1 MPSLAPDDRF
11 ALVFVVV
18 IVALVAAT
26 WRRRQGPWI
35 IGAAAFLPAPIVAL
49 FSREFDLAGWHGFMH
64 AAPIYQI
71 MERGGLHPE
80 EPLFAGGP
88 LRYPWVEHWVTAQVS
103 TVTGVNTHVF
113 TLCMETVALAIFL
126 IAVAWLASALT
137 EDRVTIAIATLVA
150 IFGVSIFHMSFFLG
164 PLGRILPSLWL
175 ETRVVAVDK
184 FLNITAAPLGF
195 AAMALAAAA
204 GVHFA
209 AIVPR
214 SARPV
219 RLAAVIAVCTLVAV
233 LVHPLSWLG
242 ILVWQGVIGIV
253 LLVSGGREDRERAV
267 WLAGAVAVPSIVCL
281 PYLLSVGASQSSDGW
296 TGVTHPLSLLAAK
309 SGDLAVYLVTP
320 AVLAHLNRDEIIRR
334 VRARER
340 AMIIIVLAIAALA
353 LAYVV
358 VRLPGRN
365 EYKFLLDMAP
375 AAAILIAMSLRRLL
389 DRRPIAAFAVLALL
403 LVPGGRVLGSR
414 PWFQVTDPV
423 TTDGRYLRAVDPA
436 ADSLFQWIAHNTPAN
451 AVFIAPDLR
460 IPPLGRRSLYIAA
473 DAPWRGRDGWGLN
486 RYSLLEWHVR
496 RPDDVM
502 LRRQHTAASILAPT
516 WDIPASAAMAF
527 VEADVPGRPIFV
539 HADAPDAI
547 AKLEGTA
554 GFVRDFD
561 GGAGAVFEFVPSR
574 SGGAQ

>member
-1 MPSLAPDDRF
+1 MPSLGPDDRF
-11 ALVFVVV
+11 ALVFAVM
-18 IVALVAAT
+18 IAAT
-26 WRRRQGPWI
+26 VAVAWRRRHGPWV

-88 LRYPWVEHWVTAQVS
+88 LRYPWVEHWITAQVAAL
-103 TVTGVNTHVF
+103 TGVNTHVF
-113 TLCMETVALAIFL
+113 TLCMETVALGVFL
-126 IAVAWLASALT
+126 LAVAWLASALT
-137 EDRVTIAIATLVA
+137 DDRVTIALAALITL
-150 IFGVSIFHMSFFLG
+150 FGVSIFHMSFFLV
-164 PLGRILPSLWL
+164 PLGRVLPWLWL
-175 ETRVVAVDK
+175 ETRVISVDK
-184 FLNITAAPLGF
+184 FLNITAAPLGV

-209 AIVPR
+209 TRDRQP
-214 SARPV
+214 
-219 RLAAVIAVCTLVAV
+219 RLAVLIAACTLVAV

-242 ILVWQGVIGIV
+242 ILVWQGVIGVV
-253 LLVSGGREDRERAV
+253 LLASGTRDDRVRAA
-267 WLAGAVAVPSIVCL
+267 WLTVAVALPSAACL

-296 TGVTHPLSLLAAK
+296 TGITHSASLLGAK
-309 SGDLAVYLVTP
+309 VGDVAFYLVTL

-334 VRARER
+334 VRSRDR
-340 AMIIIVLAIAALA
+340 AMIILLLAIASLT

-375 AAAILIAMSLRRLL
+375 AAAILIAMSLRRIL
-389 DRRPIAAFAVLALL
+389 DRRPPLACAALALL

-423 TTDGRYLRAVDPA
+423 TTDGRYLRALDPS
-436 ADSLFQWIAHNTPAN
+436 ADSLFQWIAHDTPAN

-460 IPPLGRRSLYIAA
+460 IPALGRRSLYIAA
-473 DAPWRGRDGWGLN
+473 NAPWRGRDGWGLN

-502 LRRQHTAASILAPT
+502 LRRQHNAATILAST
-516 WDIPASAAMAF
+516 WDVPASAAMAF
-527 VEADVPGRPIFV
+527 VEADVPGRPIYV
-539 HADAPDAI
+539 HANEPETI
-547 AKLEGTA
+547 AKLEATA
-554 GFVRDFD
+554 GFNREFA
-561 GGAGAVFEFVPSR
+561 GGAGAVFEYLPSR
-574 SGGAQ
+574 TAAGTQ